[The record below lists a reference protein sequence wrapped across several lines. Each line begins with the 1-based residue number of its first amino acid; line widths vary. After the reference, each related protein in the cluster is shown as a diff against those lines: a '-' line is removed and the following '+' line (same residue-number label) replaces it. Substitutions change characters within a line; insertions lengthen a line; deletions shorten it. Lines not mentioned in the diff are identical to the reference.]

1 MRGTDLGVWGGR
13 GSLEQGVPWRRKLSG
28 GERQWWSR
36 GAAEGTGKGV
46 EGAHDV
52 GVELGTLTGCSERG
66 RTSGL
71 QCLNDGKH
79 GGVVALKRWRRKKG
93 VAPRGGGA
101 PFIADRCG
109 WQRRHEM
116 WLGRWRW

>member
-1 MRGTDLGVWGGR
+1 VGLIWGFGGGR
-13 GSLEQGVPWRRKLSG
+13 GSLEKGVPWRHKLSG

-36 GAAEGTGKGV
+36 GPAEGTGKGV

-66 RTSGL
+66 WTGGL

-79 GGVVALKRWRRKKG
+79 DDIVALKRWRRKKG
-93 VAPRGGGA
+93 VAPRDGGA

-109 WQRRHEM
+109 WQRRHEL
-116 WLGRWRW
+116 WLGRWRR